1 MMNDKVKIT
10 YENNEK
16 ENEEPNI
23 IVKLYHI
30 YLRFKPLSYDNH

>member
-1 MMNDKVKIT
+1 MSVKIQ
-10 YENNEK
+10 YKK
-16 ENEEPNI
+16 ENKKESEEPNI